1 MDVVNYNREAWDKQ
15 VAESNPW
22 TIPVTPA
29 RIAAARQG
37 EWSVVLTATKPVP
50 RDWFPELK
58 DADVL
63 CLASGGGQQGPII
76 AAAGAKVTVFDN
88 SPAQLSRDK
97 EVSEREGL
105 NITTVQGDM
114 RDLSGFADQS
124 FDLVFHPVSNLFAP
138 EILPV
143 WREAFRVLRKGGL
156 LLAGFLNPDVYI
168 FEMDKAEAG
177 EFEVKYPL
185 PYSDIDSLDAE
196 GRQRYL
202 EKGWPLEYSHSMDE
216 QIGGQLAAG
225 LVITG
230 FYQDTDEAPIGSYI
244 PRYYT
249 TRALKP

>member
-22 TIPVTPA
+22 TIPVTPEQ
-29 RIAAARQG
+29 IAAARQG
-37 EWSVVLTATKPVP
+37 QWSVVLTATLPVP
-50 RDWFPELK
+50 LDWFPELK
-58 DADVL
+58 GCDVL
-63 CLASGGGQQGPII
+63 CLASGGGQQGPIL
-76 AAAGAKVTVFDN
+76 AAAGANVTVFDN
-88 SPAQLSRDK
+88 SPAQLSRDQ

-138 EILPV
+138 EVLPV
-143 WREAFRVLRKGGL
+143 WKEAYRVLRQGGR

-177 EFEVKYPL
+177 EFEVKFPL
-185 PYSDIDSLDAE
+185 PYSDIESLTGE

-202 EKGWPLEYSHSMDE
+202 DKGWPLEYSHSMDE
-216 QIGGQLAAG
+216 QIGGQVAAG
-225 LVITG
+225 FVITG

-249 TRALKP
+249 TRAVKL